1 MELSYTTIKWFN
13 SLDYTF
19 YKFIR
24 MKIEV
29 SNGELLDKI
38 SILELKLL
46 KIEDEDKLVNI
57 KKEFETLNPLC
68 VELFEKFGGQLQNHY
83 LELARI
89 NGLLWDIE
97 DWIRDCEREKRFDEE
112 FIQLARSVYVTNDQR
127 SEVKKLINIT
137 TGSDL
142 VEEKSYK
149 DYK

>member
-1 MELSYTTIKWFN
+1 
-13 SLDYTF
+13 
-19 YKFIR
+19 

-46 KIEDEDKLVNI
+46 KIEDKEKLVNI
-57 KKEFETLNPLC
+57 QKEFDVLNPLC

-97 DWIRDCEREKRFDEE
+97 DWIRDCEREKRFDAE

-127 SEVKKLINIT
+127 SEVKKIINIIT
-137 TGSDL
+137 NSGL

>member
-1 MELSYTTIKWFN
+1 
-13 SLDYTF
+13 
-19 YKFIR
+19 

-46 KIEDEDKLVNI
+46 KIEDKEILVNI
-57 KKEFETLNPLC
+57 QKEFDVLNPLC

-97 DWIRDCEREKRFDEE
+97 DWIRDCEREKRFDAE

-127 SEVKKLINIT
+127 SEVKKLINNT

>member
-1 MELSYTTIKWFN
+1 
-13 SLDYTF
+13 
-19 YKFIR
+19 

-46 KIEDEDKLVNI
+46 KIEDKEKLVNI

-68 VELFEKFGGQLQNHY
+68 QKLFEKYDGELQTHY

-89 NGLLWDIE
+89 NGQLWDIE
-97 DWIRDCEREKRFDEE
+97 DWIRNCEREKRFDKE
-112 FIQLARSVYVTNDQR
+112 FVELARSVYIYNDQR
-127 SEVKKLINIT
+127 SEIKKIINTI

-149 DYK
+149 EY

>member
-1 MELSYTTIKWFN
+1 
-13 SLDYTF
+13 
-19 YKFIR
+19 

-38 SILELKLL
+38 SILELKML

-68 VELFEKFGGQLQNHY
+68 VKLFEKFGGQLQNHY

-112 FIQLARSVYVTNDQR
+112 FIQLERSVYVTNDQR
-127 SEVKKLINIT
+127 SEVKKIINIIT
-137 TGSDL
+137 NSGL

>member
-1 MELSYTTIKWFN
+1 
-13 SLDYTF
+13 
-19 YKFIR
+19 
-24 MKIEV
+24 MKVEI
-29 SNGELLDKI
+29 SNVELLDKI
-38 SILELKLL
+38 SILELKML

-68 VELFEKFGGQLQNHY
+68 VKLFEKFGGQLQNHY

-127 SEVKKLINIT
+127 SEVKKIINIIT
-137 TGSDL
+137 NSGL

>member
-1 MELSYTTIKWFN
+1 
-13 SLDYTF
+13 
-19 YKFIR
+19 

-57 KKEFETLNPLC
+57 RKEFETLNPLAKK
-68 VELFEKFGGQLQNHY
+68 LFETFGGNLQNHY

-127 SEVKKLINIT
+127 SEVKKLINKT

>member
-1 MELSYTTIKWFN
+1 
-13 SLDYTF
+13 
-19 YKFIR
+19 

-46 KIEDEDKLVNI
+46 KIKDKEKLVNI
-57 KKEFETLNPLC
+57 QKEFDTLNPLA
-68 VELFEKFGGQLQNHY
+68 EKLFETFGGNLQNHY

-127 SEVKKLINIT
+127 SEVKKLINKT
-137 TGSDL
+137 TGSNL

>member
-1 MELSYTTIKWFN
+1 
-13 SLDYTF
+13 
-19 YKFIR
+19 

-46 KIEDEDKLVNI
+46 KIEDKEKLVNI
-57 KKEFETLNPLC
+57 QKEFDVLNPLC

-97 DWIRDCEREKRFDEE
+97 DWIRDCEREKRFDAE
-112 FIQLARSVYVTNDQR
+112 FIQLARSVYVTNDRR
-127 SEVKKLINIT
+127 SEVKKEINKLTKSGLI
-137 TGSDL
+137 
-142 VEEKSYK
+142 EEKSYK

>member
-1 MELSYTTIKWFN
+1 
-13 SLDYTF
+13 
-19 YKFIR
+19 

-46 KIEDEDKLVNI
+46 KIEDKEKLVNI
-57 KKEFETLNPLC
+57 QKEFDVLNPLC
-68 VELFEKFGGQLQNHY
+68 IELFEKFGGQLQNHY

-97 DWIRDCEREKRFDEE
+97 DWIRDCEREKRFDAE

-127 SEVKKLINIT
+127 SEVKKLINYT

>member
-1 MELSYTTIKWFN
+1 
-13 SLDYTF
+13 
-19 YKFIR
+19 

-46 KIEDEDKLVNI
+46 KIEDKEKLVNI
-57 KKEFETLNPLC
+57 QKEFDVLNPLC
-68 VELFEKFGGQLQNHY
+68 VKLFEKFGSQLQNHY

-127 SEVKKLINIT
+127 SEVKKIINIL
-137 TGSDL
+137 TGSGL